1 MVNKY
6 PDNIESGCYAFV
18 QTDDGTTKQVLVPSS
33 IDTRAENHDLAP
45 TIFYDHC
52 LALNGPCGPGGGT
65 TIDGKWIPGDSCAG
79 YQKSSTWT
87 ESWPHDGLLERS
99 GEDGSDGMRRAQR
112 IITPQG
118 KDAYDET
125 QIRGKRNDIKNSISG
140 MTLQGPFYWKGP
152 KVKDSSMPS
161 EKVDDDYQAID
172 GRLAGTGARYK
183 TKEEEFLPGR
193 LRISDSLGEEYTK
206 DTVPAYWDSIYSMDP
221 RDEYDGAAKQIY
233 TLNESNCDNQWYD
246 GLESD
251 IIDNAVAGGIDP
263 ENIPLLSQ
271 MDGPSKNILMR
282 MSGNRIFQR
291 SRKPTIQETY
301 PKINN
306 TISPLSW
313 GVREIDSEAEGN
325 VITNSQWGALPGGSD
340 MSNTILVNTEVLPAG
355 NDISQSNLSVQ
366 QILDSWIS
374 PSDPN
379 DFVAKTRCQRVG
391 EGGQTEYDGT
401 IVTNNQNFLGPT
413 EFTSEG
419 VPTNNEVDIPK
430 CISTTK
436 CRCRPIAGGD
446 PSKCY
451 VDTGYCG
458 INQGIQECNRD
469 ESDTPLTNKT
479 YKKWSVIDKDGNDLV
494 IQNLVPSIT

>member
-1 MVNKY
+1 
-6 PDNIESGCYAFV
+6 
-18 QTDDGTTKQVLVPSS
+18 
-33 IDTRAENHDLAP
+33 
-45 TIFYDHC
+45 
-52 LALNGPCGPGGGT
+52 
-65 TIDGKWIPGDSCAG
+65 
-79 YQKSSTWT
+79 
-87 ESWPHDGLLERS
+87 
-99 GEDGSDGMRRAQR
+99 
-112 IITPQG
+112 
-118 KDAYDET
+118 
-125 QIRGKRNDIKNSISG
+125 
-140 MTLQGPFYWKGP
+140 
-152 KVKDSSMPS
+152 
-161 EKVDDDYQAID
+161 
-172 GRLAGTGARYK
+172 
-183 TKEEEFLPGR
+183 
-193 LRISDSLGEEYTK
+193 
-206 DTVPAYWDSIYSMDP
+206 MDP

-494 IQNLVPSIT
+494 IQNLVPSITSDNEYSVNPDADNARIIHKTILDEAPANLRSYIRSKGYDKNNKGEEKARKDIKEYYAQECSKIAKT